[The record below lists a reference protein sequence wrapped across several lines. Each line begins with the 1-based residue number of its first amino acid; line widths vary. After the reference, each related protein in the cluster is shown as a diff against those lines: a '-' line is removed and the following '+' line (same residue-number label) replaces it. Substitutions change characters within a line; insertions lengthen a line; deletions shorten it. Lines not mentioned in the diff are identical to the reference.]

1 MSERENELKEWYDG
15 YRFGKEA
22 EIYCPWDVLQYL
34 GDLQYDAET
43 KLQAY
48 WNNTSS
54 NSIVK
59 TLISRADRSDLR
71 NKIEKLIEGGSV
83 EEELAEDLTYDIIY
97 DNESNL
103 WTMLYLTGY
112 LTKASRQPNDDS
124 TALFIPNK
132 AIRKIFTSAV
142 SKWFKGNLKNQDL
155 SSFTEALWDGN
166 AAKLEQI
173 LTEILYSTISYFDS
187 AENYYHGF
195 MTGLIRG
202 AGLSICSNGEPGL
215 GRTDIV
221 IEAPLNRRAIIIELK
236 YARKPEEM
244 EDKAEE
250 ALKQIEERKYAKGL
264 GWRIKKVMNYG
275 IAFWK
280 KESCVKALETTR

>member
-1 MSERENELKEWYDG
+1 MAGRLSCY
-15 YRFGKEA
+15 
-22 EIYCPWDVLQYL
+22 
-34 GDLQYDAET
+34 
-43 KLQAY
+43 
-48 WNNTSS
+48 
-54 NSIVK
+54 
-59 TLISRADRSDLR
+59 
-71 NKIEKLIEGGSV
+71 
-83 EEELAEDLTYDIIY
+83 
-97 DNESNL
+97 
-103 WTMLYLTGY
+103 
-112 LTKASRQPNDDS
+112 
-124 TALFIPNK
+124 FIN
-132 AIRKIFTSAV
+132 
-142 SKWFKGNLKNQDL
+142 
-155 SSFTEALWDGN
+155 
-166 AAKLEQI
+166 
-173 LTEILYSTISYFDS
+173 LYSTISYFDS

-202 AGLSICSNGEPGL
+202 AGLFICSNGEPGL

-221 IEAPLNRRAIIIELK
+221 IEDPLNRRAIIIELK